1 MSQVIMSPPEPE
13 AEAPSHDDHRP
24 GARRRRRVP
33 VRFIV
38 FGVLAIAALA
48 ALGWLLSWYSPVPV
62 REVTVTGAA
71 PDKQGEVMSAAGI
84 ADGTPIKDIDVAG
97 VTERVV
103 AVPGIESVDVVLQRP
118 FTVDLQVR
126 QRFPFAA
133 SQTPNGWLI
142 LDQEGAAISESP
154 TKPDTLPPVSAV
166 DGNVRPAV
174 AAVSALPP
182 DVRAKVKEAVVAPD
196 GSITITLTNGI
207 TVLWGTQ
214 GDDDLKGQSVA
225 GLVAFKPEQ
234 INVSVPQR
242 PALTGT
248 LDLPKQ
254 NRWEPDAETVP

>member
-1 MSQVIMSPPEPE
+1 MSQVITSQTQHG
-13 AEAPSHDDHRP
+13 AGASHDGP
-24 GARRRRRVP
+24 PPPARRRRRLP

-38 FGVLAIAALA
+38 FGVLAVSVLAALA
-48 ALGWLLSWYSPVPV
+48 WMLSWYSPVPV
-62 REVTVTGAA
+62 REVTITGAA
-71 PDKQGEVMSAAGI
+71 PDKQSEVMAAAGI

-97 VTERVV
+97 VTERIA

-133 SQTPNGWLI
+133 TQTPTGWLI
-142 LDQEGAAISESP
+142 LDQQGEAITESP
-154 TKPDTLPPVSAV
+154 TKPEPLPPVSAE

-182 DVRAKVKEAVVAPD
+182 DARAKVKEAVVTAD
-196 GSITITLTNGI
+196 GSITITLVNGI
-207 TVLWGTQ
+207 SVLWGTQ
-214 GDDDLKGQSVA
+214 GDDELKGQSVA
-225 GLVAFKPEQ
+225 GLLAFKPEQ

-242 PALTGT
+242 PALTGA